1 MKAPTALVAAIVLA
15 AASLAADG
23 YYRLERLAN
32 DAWRILDPQ
41 GETFVPLGV
50 EHCRLWGEGDFE
62 NRMLVKFA
70 TKEAWAADALAKV
83 KDWNF
88 TLLGGCCE
96 PMLFHRGVPHTIY
109 PWVGEPYSFDG
120 GDKAILKGLHR
131 PGTAFPN
138 VFNPGWPEYCR
149 EWTKRH
155 FAPQR
160 HDRDLFGW
168 FFDNELAWWGDRVA
182 DAPKQGTY
190 RLVDVV
196 AALPPEH
203 SARRAYEAFMAEHRG
218 EWPAAK
224 CRAEFLR
231 LIAEKYFGGI
241 VSALRA
247 ADPNHLILGC
257 RFSGVWMEPEILEV
271 AGKWLDVISF
281 NHYSW
286 VNTMNGEVRISY
298 RDGES
303 SQLVEQRYREM
314 YALAKK
320 PFFVTEWSFPA
331 MDAGLPCTVG
341 EGMRT
346 RTQQERAKASEAF
359 ARKVMSL
366 PFVIGYDYFMW
377 HDSTAGGE
385 NCNYGLVNNDG
396 VPYTELTA
404 MFRHVNAEFVR
415 ERTVRK

>member
-203 SARRAYEAFMAEHRG
+203 SARRAYEAF
-218 EWPAAK
+218 
-224 CRAEFLR
+224 
-231 LIAEKYFGGI
+231 I
-241 VSALRA
+241 
-247 ADPNHLILGC
+247 D
-257 RFSGVWMEPEILEV
+257 
-271 AGKWLDVISF
+271 
-281 NHYSW
+281 
-286 VNTMNGEVRISY
+286 
-298 RDGES
+298 
-303 SQLVEQRYREM
+303 
-314 YALAKK
+314 
-320 PFFVTEWSFPA
+320 
-331 MDAGLPCTVG
+331 
-341 EGMRT
+341 
-346 RTQQERAKASEAF
+346 
-359 ARKVMSL
+359 RKSV
-366 PFVIGYDYFMW
+366 V
-377 HDSTAGGE
+377 
-385 NCNYGLVNNDG
+385 
-396 VPYTELTA
+396 
-404 MFRHVNAEFVR
+404 
-415 ERTVRK
+415 